1 MVIVR
6 LRGAM
11 ERSKGEWKIGN
22 LFRSQRAAER
32 RFWRTPWRQ
41 TSPLNL
47 ELCHSVLRVEEWS
60 ARMASPEVGE
70 DDHTCNRC
78 IRTPQ

>member
-1 MVIVR
+1 
-6 LRGAM
+6 M
-11 ERSKGEWKIGN
+11 EGSEDEGKIGN
-22 LFRSQRAAER
+22 LFQPHRAGL
-32 RFWRTPWRQ
+32 RFWRPPRRP

-47 ELCHSVLRVEEWS
+47 ELCHCVLRVEERT

-78 IRTPQ
+78 IRAPQ